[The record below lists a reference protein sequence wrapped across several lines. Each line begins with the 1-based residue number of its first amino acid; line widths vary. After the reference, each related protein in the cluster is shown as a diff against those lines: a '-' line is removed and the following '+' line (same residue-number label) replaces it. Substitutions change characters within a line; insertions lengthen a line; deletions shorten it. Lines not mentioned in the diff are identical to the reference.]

1 MPTPKLTTF
10 HVALDQ
16 IKLSA
21 SQKTELTKAVNGA
34 TLEQLAHLD
43 LADDVNVLLPKIKW
57 VGIWVG
63 DNRLGL
69 KTPGVA
75 PQKPAEI
82 DKATVASV
90 VLEGVKLTSKQRTA
104 VDLAIREAV
113 IRQIGSI
120 VAKDGIGVRYP
131 KEWQGIWIGPLGKN
145 Q

>member
-16 IKLSA
+16 IKLSTA
-21 SQKTELTKAVNGA
+21 QKSDLTKAVNGA
-34 TLEQLAHLD
+34 TLEQLARLD

-57 VGIWVG
+57 MGIWIG
-63 DNRLGL
+63 DNRLGI

-75 PQKPAEI
+75 PQKPAAI

-104 VDLAIREAV
+104 VDVAIREAV
-113 IRQIGSI
+113 IRQISGI
-120 VAKDGIGVRYP
+120 GVKKGIGVRYP

-145 Q
+145 E